1 MYCCYIKKY
10 KIHSYDDKRYVKV
23 LFMKTRIMD
32 RIHSY
37 DDKRYVKVL
46 FMKTRI
52 MDSEYLIC
60 AYMIPIVIHVY
71 GICTENVIK
80 LIACL

>member
-1 MYCCYIKKY
+1 MNSSHVKKREYMYSWYIKW
-10 KIHSYDDKRYVKV
+10 
-23 LFMKTRIMD
+23 L

-46 FMKTRI
+46 FMNMRI

-60 AYMIPIVIHVY
+60 IHDNNSY
-71 GICTENVIK
+71 SCMWDMY
-80 LIACL
+80 

>member
-1 MYCCYIKKY
+1 MNFSHVKKREYMCSWYIKE
-10 KIHSYDDKRYVKV
+10 H
-23 LFMKTRIMD
+23 

-46 FMKTRI
+46 FMNMRI

-60 AYMIPIVIHVY
+60 IHDNNSY
-71 GICTENVIK
+71 SCMWDMY
-80 LIACL
+80 

>member
-1 MYCCYIKKY
+1 MYSCYIKKY
-10 KIHSYDDKRYVKV
+10 
-23 LFMKTRIMD
+23 

-46 FMKTRI
+46 FMKMGI

-60 AYMIPIVIHVY
+60 IHDNNSY
-71 GICTENVIK
+71 SCIWDMY
-80 LIACL
+80 

>member
-1 MYCCYIKKY
+1 MNSSHVKKRYYMYSCYIKK
-10 KIHSYDDKRYVKV
+10 H
-23 LFMKTRIMD
+23 

-46 FMKTRI
+46 FMKMII

-60 AYMIPIVIHVY
+60 IHDNNSY
-71 GICTENVIK
+71 SCI
-80 LIACL
+80 